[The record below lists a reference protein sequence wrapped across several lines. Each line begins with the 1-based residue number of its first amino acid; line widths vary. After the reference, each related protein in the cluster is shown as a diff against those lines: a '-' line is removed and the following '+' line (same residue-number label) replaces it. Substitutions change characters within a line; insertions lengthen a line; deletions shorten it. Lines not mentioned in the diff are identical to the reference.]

1 MVDAKTTAAVAMT
14 CRSSGILQLQVIVV
28 GLYMGDINLAA
39 TFADDLWILDHFGRL
54 NVMLL
59 MLSLM
64 VHRGCILIVHITL

>member
-14 CRSSGILQLQVIVV
+14 CRGSGVLQFQVIVV
-28 GLYMGDINLAA
+28 GLDMRNVNLAA
-39 TFADDLWILDHFGRL
+39 ALTNDLWILDHLGRL

>member
-1 MVDAKTTAAVAMT
+1 MAMT

-28 GLYMGDINLAA
+28 GLDMRDVNLAA
-39 TFADDLWILDHFGRL
+39 ALADDLWILDHLGRL

>member
-1 MVDAKTTAAVAMT
+1 MVDTKTTTAMAMT

-28 GLYMGDINLAA
+28 GLDMRDVNLAA
-39 TFADDLWILDHFGRL
+39 ALADDLWILDHLGRL

-64 VHRGCILIVHITL
+64 VH